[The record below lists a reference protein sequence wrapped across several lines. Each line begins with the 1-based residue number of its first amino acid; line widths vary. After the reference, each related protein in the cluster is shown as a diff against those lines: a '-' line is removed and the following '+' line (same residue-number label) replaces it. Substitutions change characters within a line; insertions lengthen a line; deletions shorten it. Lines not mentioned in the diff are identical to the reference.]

1 MSFQALQHP
10 ATAGCLQQSAS
21 MATYTEMGASI
32 AARAFFY
39 PSLLFNI
46 ARERLQEDWH
56 WCDLV
61 TEVS

>member
-1 MSFQALQHP
+1 MSSYTEL
-10 ATAGCLQQSAS
+10 GAS
-21 MATYTEMGASI
+21 M

-61 TEVS
+61 AEVRRY

>member
-1 MSFQALQHP
+1 
-10 ATAGCLQQSAS
+10 

-61 TEVS
+61 TEVGQRLHGTSLLSIVSWCA